1 MGSPG
6 GRGRGKRGGSG
17 RGGIIKR
24 GASRGS
30 FNGGAPYGRPMRG
43 GPMGMRGGMRPPML
57 PPPMRGGRGMP
68 GPPRGMMAPGP
79 RGLPPPCLR
88 PPPMAGMRSPPP
100 GMRPPPPPMMMMRP
114 PVPPLL
120 RGGFGPIRGMKPGRF
135 QRGGNFG
142 GVRGGNVMKKNR
154 PSLKMID
161 LNKPWVTAA
170 IKSAFHMKDK
180 LLAAAKQTQN
190 QDDWAKYRDQREK
203 CTKMYQ
209 EAEVENGGQVEG
221 SPVDWEAYVDEDDEE
236 ALHECE
242 YYELD
247 EEGSY
252 ACDTCERDFYSK
264 YQFDKHM
271 SEHRTCNLEGCTFTA
286 HEKIIEKHIRM
297 QHSTGIFEKIKKLN
311 NPEDIAKWIEERKKN
326 YPSKE
331 NVEKRYERQEELM
344 KKGIRIQKNDNKFGR
359 DKYRLAAAPKRQG
372 PPLKKRGD
380 QTIRKKRRRDPPRP
394 PKISLIDQNADW
406 NGTMFPFRGTSELI
420 ESEVVEER
428 ISDFEDDEWQKD
440 AKAIPAKVNN
450 SLGSLMAAYG
460 SDSEDDVV
468 ELKSQHTSAVNS
480 VKGLDAVPQDK
491 SHCVSNVD
499 SDNEPPEEVK
509 IVKTEDHLAEH
520 LSHSKPAGLKTD
532 HVNENRRPR
541 KRLHARSRTFKSRSY
556 VNPSEPSTSTG
567 ITRQSSDNF
576 PHNNFSRRK
585 VTLLEK
591 LLEKE
596 IRLERNVIL
605 QCVHY
610 VVQNNFFKDS
620 R

>member
-1 MGSPG
+1 
-6 GRGRGKRGGSG
+6 
-17 RGGIIKR
+17 
-24 GASRGS
+24 
-30 FNGGAPYGRPMRG
+30 MR
-43 GPMGMRGGMRPPML
+43 R
-57 PPPMRGGRGMP
+57 
-68 GPPRGMMAPGP
+68 
-79 RGLPPPCLR
+79 
-88 PPPMAGMRSPPP
+88 
-100 GMRPPPPPMMMMRP
+100 
-114 PVPPLL
+114 
-120 RGGFGPIRGMKPGRF
+120 
-135 QRGGNFG
+135 
-142 GVRGGNVMKKNR
+142 KNA
-154 PSLKMID
+154 
-161 LNKPWVTAA
+161 V
-170 IKSAFHMKDK
+170 
-180 LLAAAKQTQN
+180 
-190 QDDWAKYRDQREK
+190 
-203 CTKMYQ
+203 
-209 EAEVENGGQVEG
+209 QVKG

-359 DKYRLAAAPKRQG
+359 DKYRWSSV
-372 PPLKKRGD
+372 KK
-380 QTIRKKRRRDPPRP
+380 TKKRRRDPPRP

-480 VKGLDAVPQDK
+480 VKGLDAVTQDK

-520 LSHSKPAGLKTD
+520 LSHSKPTGLKTD

-556 VNPSEPSTSTG
+556 ANPSEPSTSTG

-605 QCVHY
+605 QCWIVVVRAHLASDGCSGDRNQHLLERTCTAESNIYVFVYQLNIPVVKQLHNFRGYFTSSRYTLDWISIALNLVDYLTEDNFNAQQLTCLHRVPIELEVELSGSINTSICVLANLAKKIVLCFVVPIVGRVEKTLHVHK
-610 VVQNNFFKDS
+610 QATGEKDLS
-620 R
+620 ETVKVTSLKMGIFQSEDFAAYQ